1 VRFYTEV
8 IYLTYELRLEINDID
23 RDEYD
28 TVTFT
33 SKDKL
38 IKYLLSLLN
47 SYTFM
52 NPTMERKWR

>member
-1 VRFYTEV
+1 M
-8 IYLTYELRLEINDID
+8 TYELRLEINDVD

-38 IKYLLSLLN
+38 IEYLLSLLN

>member
-1 VRFYTEV
+1 MRFYTEV

>member
-1 VRFYTEV
+1 MKFYTEV
-8 IYLTYELRLEINDID
+8 IYLTYELRLEINDVD

-38 IKYLLSLLN
+38 IEYLLSLLN